1 MAARAGGRGLG
12 LGDRAAAGRGGRTG
26 AAAPGQQ
33 TSEGGGGGFAQ
44 GLGFFRTVG
53 GEDMSAKLAFIAA
66 HMAEHAVRL
75 MCRVLGVSRSWFHAW
90 QRAAPTRAERAAR
103 RGVLVAEVREIFEAS
118 RQRYGAPRVHADLQ
132 ARGRQISKRTVAK
145 LMKQTAF
152 GRPAGTAACQSPPT
166 VGTRTPWRQ
175 TCSTVTSRS
184 PFPTRCG
191 WLTSATFPPTRVG
204 STLPR

>member
-53 GEDMSAKLAFIAA
+53 GEDMSGKLAFIAA

-75 MCRVLGVSRSWFHAW
+75 MCRVLGASRSWFHAW
-90 QRAAPTRAERAAR
+90 QRAAPTRAERAIR
-103 RGVLVAEVREIFEAS
+103 REVLVAEVPS
-118 RQRYGAPRVHADLQ
+118 
-132 ARGRQISKRTVAK
+132 
-145 LMKQTAF
+145 
-152 GRPAGTAACQSPPT
+152 RPAGNGTAPPGFTPIFRPGDDGYQS
-166 VGTRTPWRQ
+166 G
-175 TCSTVTSRS
+175 RS
-184 PFPTRCG
+184 P
-191 WLTSATFPPTRVG
+191 S
-204 STLPR
+204 

>member
-44 GLGFFRTVG
+44 GPGFFRTVG

-75 MCRVLGVSRSWFHAW
+75 MFRVLGVSRSWFHAW
-90 QRAAPTRAERAAR
+90 QRAAPTRAERAVR
-103 RGVLVAEVREIFEAS
+103 REVLVAAGNGMAPPGFTPIFTPGDDG
-118 RQRYGAPRVHADLQ
+118 Y
-132 ARGRQISKRTVAK
+132 
-145 LMKQTAF
+145 
-152 GRPAGTAACQSPPT
+152 QS
-166 VGTRTPWRQ
+166 G
-175 TCSTVTSRS
+175 RS
-184 PFPTRCG
+184 P
-191 WLTSATFPPTRVG
+191 S
-204 STLPR
+204 